1 MKVTLTTETTDTAT
15 PTAARPTAI
24 RDVLFATDLSRPAD
38 RALGHATQLA
48 EHFGAQL
55 TLYHAVETPRAEAA
69 PRPAD
74 PELEAARRAEQA
86 ARERLERLAAHVR
99 VPHRVFVERKP
110 SAARAVASYIDWT
123 RPDLT
128 VMGTHGHHAVAYLMM
143 GSVTE
148 YVLEHARRPVL
159 CIREPEHGAALP
171 YRRLVVPTDLTRP
184 SRRAFP
190 LAALLADAFDAEVIV
205 LHVAPPPSIGSLA
218 GVAARIETKVTDEA
232 AVRRFIGSEFDGLR
246 LQARVTFGS
255 PCGGIAEV
263 ARVERA
269 DCIVMATCGRDSLP
283 DRILGTHCERV
294 IRNAPC
300 PVLVV

>member
-1 MKVTLTTETTDTAT
+1 MSPGAIATSRAGLAATEG
-15 PTAARPTAI
+15 ARL
-24 RDVLFATDLSRPAD
+24 RHVLFATDLSRPAD
-38 RALGHATQLA
+38 RALGHASQLA
-48 EHFGAQL
+48 ERFGAQL

-69 PRPAD
+69 PRPVD

-86 ARERLERLAAHVR
+86 ARERMEHLAAR
-99 VPHRVFVERKP
+99 LRGPHRVFVERKP

-128 VMGTHGHHAVAYLMM
+128 VMGTHGHHAVAYLVM

-159 CIREPEHGAALP
+159 CVREPEHGAALP
-171 YRRLVVPTDLTRP
+171 YRRILVPTDLRRP

-190 LAALLADAFDAEVIV
+190 LAALLMDAFDAEAIV
-205 LHVAPPPSIGSLA
+205 LHVAPAPSLGSLA
-218 GVAARIETKVTDEA
+218 GLPERIEAKVPDEA

-246 LQARVTFGS
+246 LQAKVTFGS
-255 PCGGIAEV
+255 PCQGIAEV